1 MIRAFRNEIMNYIT
15 AMDMANG
22 EQNQLTQKY
31 YKDLIPIQSKNNSNT
46 AGVKIDVIKKWFIML
61 LKENYF
67 QQN

>member
-31 YKDLIPIQSKNNSNT
+31 YKDLIPIQSKNSSNT
-46 AGVKIDVIKKWFIML
+46 AGVKIDVIKSGTIL
-61 LKENYF
+61 LFLKKKKNDL
-67 QQN
+67 

>member
-22 EQNQLTQKY
+22 EQNHLTQKY

-46 AGVKIDVIKKWFIML
+46 AGVKIDVIKSGTIL
-61 LKENYF
+61 LFLKKKKNDL
-67 QQN
+67 